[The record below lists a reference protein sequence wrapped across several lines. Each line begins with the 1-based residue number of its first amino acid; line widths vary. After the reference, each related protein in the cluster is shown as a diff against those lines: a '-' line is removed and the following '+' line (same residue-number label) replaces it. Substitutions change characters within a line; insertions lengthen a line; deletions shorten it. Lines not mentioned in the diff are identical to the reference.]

1 MAAAAWGRSCL
12 AQLRVLAQL
21 QSRLHPRP
29 LPALAAWL
37 AARAGPVL
45 ATWRNRE
52 RRAAVE
58 ERLRALTQAGY
69 LAPMLQVLED
79 PAGRSADMRE
89 AHEAVRQ
96 LEQIDAEL
104 AQIAE
109 ARRGRA
115 AMAVRLG
122 QEIAAGLGLT
132 AMATVLAVAALG

>member
-1 MAAAAWGRSCL
+1 M
-12 AQLRVLAQL
+12 LAQL

-58 ERLRALTQAGY
+58 ERLQALTQAGY

-79 PAGRSADMRE
+79 PAGRTADAQEAQEAARE
-89 AHEAVRQ
+89 LAR
-96 LEQIDAEL
+96 IDAEL
-104 AQIAE
+104 AQIASG
-109 ARRGRA
+109 AQQRA
-115 AMAVRLG
+115 ASAARLG
-122 QEIAAGLGLT
+122 QEIAAGFGL
-132 AMATVLAVAALG
+132 AALATVLAVAALG